1 MWKRRRERKALE
13 AQQRAYDAWD
23 HDREEAVAALETAR
37 TFEGTT
43 TNDLMLRGSERA
55 FLIVEGASLIEDRR
69 GAGHW
74 EGQSS
79 GFSVPVASVG
89 GRSIRYH
96 VGQSRGHYVQGA
108 PLPTAID
115 HGKAFITDQRV
126 VFLGAKQTREC
137 VYAKLLGVEHESGGV
152 IVLSVSNRQKA
163 TVIGCGAEVEGTFVF
178 RLDLAL
184 AHYRNTLPAF
194 ISQLESDLQAVEQ
207 RQPPAPVRDDTAETS
222 ALAEVTPSGID
233 GDTAARPTPDAPLS
247 ADSPPDPLDEIRRLS
262 ELRDRGILTDQE
274 FAAKKAELMDR
285 I

>member
-13 AQQRAYDAWD
+13 AQQRVYDAWK
-23 HDREEAVAALETAR
+23 HDREDAAALLETAR

-43 TNDLMLRGSERA
+43 TNDLMLKKNEHV
-55 FLIVEGASLIEDRR
+55 FLIVDGASLIEDRR

-74 EGQSS
+74 EGRSS
-79 GFSVPVASVG
+79 GFSVPVASIG

-108 PLPTAID
+108 PVPTAID

-126 VFLGAKQTREC
+126 VFMGGKQTREC
-137 VYAKLLGVEHESGGV
+137 AYAKLLGVEHESGGV
-152 IVLSVSNRQKA
+152 TVFSVSNRQRA
-163 TVIGCGAEVEGTFVF
+163 TVIACGSEAAGTFVF

-194 ISQLESDLQAVEQ
+194 VSQLESDLQAVEQ
-207 RQPPAPVRDDTAETS
+207 RQPPDPARDHTGEPSAVAQLTPPATDSDTA
-222 ALAEVTPSGID
+222 PP
-233 GDTAARPTPDAPLS
+233 TAPDAPPS
-247 ADSPPDPLDEIRRLS
+247 AGRPPDPLDEIRRLA
-262 ELRDRGILTDQE
+262 ELRDQGILTEQE
-274 FAAKKAELMDR
+274 FAAKKAELIDR

>member
-13 AQQRAYDAWD
+13 AQQRAYDAWEHERD
-23 HDREEAVAALETAR
+23 EAAALVEAAS

-43 TNDLMLRGSERA
+43 TNELMLKGNERV

-74 EGQSS
+74 EGRSS
-79 GFSVPVASVG
+79 GFSVPVASIG

-108 PLPTAID
+108 PVPTAID

-126 VFLGAKQTREC
+126 VFMGGKQTREC
-137 VYAKLLGVEHESGGV
+137 AYAKLLGVEHESGGV
-152 IVLSVSNRQKA
+152 TVFSVSNRQKA
-163 TVIGCGAEVEGTFVF
+163 TVIACGSEAAGTFVF

-194 ISQLESDLQAVEQ
+194 ISQLESDLKAVEQ
-207 RQPPAPVRDDTAETS
+207 RQPPDPAPDRNGEPSAPAQITPPARD
-222 ALAEVTPSGID
+222 SG
-233 GDTAARPTPDAPLS
+233 TAAPPAPDAPPP
-247 ADSPPDPLDEIRRLS
+247 ADSPPDPLDEIRKLA
-262 ELRDRGILTDQE
+262 ELRDQGILTEQE
-274 FAAKKAELMDR
+274 FAAKKAQLIDR